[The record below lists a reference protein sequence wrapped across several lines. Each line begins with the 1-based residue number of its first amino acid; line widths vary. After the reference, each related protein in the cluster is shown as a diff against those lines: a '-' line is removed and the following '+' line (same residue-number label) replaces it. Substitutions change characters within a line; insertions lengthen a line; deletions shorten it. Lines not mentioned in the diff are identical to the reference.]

1 LTLKEMTITG
11 KLFEALRQDGPS
23 GLSRKAAL
31 YLSRRAGGRASEL
44 TRKLDYSVNAQSIYR
59 QARPLL
65 ARNEIFRGR
74 HSGRPG
80 FVLGN
85 GPSINEQDLRPLAQ
99 EVTFVTNAFCR
110 HPIVEEWQ
118 PSYYFLTD
126 PVYYDGSDARRD
138 DFTGIKER
146 VPASTYFVPYKARE
160 YVERES
166 LLPLERT
173 YYVALA
179 GNLAHDP
186 PWKPDFTLVQPDVRT
201 VVQLAIIGAMF
212 MGCSPIYLLGL
223 DHDWLA
229 HAHTHYT
236 FYTGQEAEQHD
247 WKYGDLME
255 AVLIMW
261 RGYESIRRVA
271 AAEGISILNATRGG
285 FLDVFERAEY
295 ESVIRAGTS
304 IHAG

>member
-1 LTLKEMTITG
+1 MTISG
-11 KLFEALRQDGPS
+11 KVFEALRQDGLN

-31 YLSRRAGGRASEL
+31 YLSRRAGGRTAEW
-44 TRKLDYSVNAQSIYR
+44 TRKLDYSVAVESIYR
-59 QARPLL
+59 QAQPLL

-74 HSGRPG
+74 HKGRPG

-85 GPSINEQDLRPLAQ
+85 GPSINEQDLRPLSE

-110 HPIVEEWQ
+110 HAIVEEWQ
-118 PSYYFLTD
+118 PTYYFLTD
-126 PVYYDGSDARRD
+126 PIYFNGSDAARD
-138 DFTGIKER
+138 DFREINSR
-146 VPASTYFVPYKARE
+146 VPSSTYFVPHKARE
-160 YVERES
+160 VIEREA

-186 PWKPDFTLVQPDVRT
+186 SWTPDFTLVQPDVRT
-201 VVQLAIIGAMF
+201 VVQLAIMGAMF
-212 MGCSPIYLLGL
+212 MGCSPVYLLGM

-229 HAHTHYT
+229 HAGQHCT
-236 FYTGQEAEQHD
+236 FYTGDEAEKHD

-271 AAEGISILNATRGG
+271 DASGVRIINATRGG
-285 FLDVFERAEY
+285 FLDVFERADY
-295 ESVIRAGTS
+295 EGLIR
-304 IHAG
+304 

>member
-1 LTLKEMTITG
+1 MTISG
-11 KLFEALRQDGPS
+11 KLFEAIRQDGLN

-31 YLSRRAGGRASEL
+31 YLSRRAGGRASEW
-44 TRKLDYSVNAQSIYR
+44 TRQLDYTVNAQSIYR
-59 QARPLL
+59 QARPLI

-85 GPSINEQDLRPLAQ
+85 GPSINEQDLSPLAGQ
-99 EVTFVTNAFCR
+99 VTFVSNAFSM
-110 HPIVEEWQ
+110 HPVMEEWQ

-126 PVYYDGSDARRD
+126 PVYFDGSEARRD
-138 DFTGIKER
+138 DFRAINSRELS
-146 VPASTYFVPYKARE
+146 STFFVPHKARK
-160 YVERES
+160 YIERER

-201 VVQLAIIGAMF
+201 VVQLAIMGAMF

-229 HAHTHYT
+229 HSNTHYT
-236 FYTGQEAEQHD
+236 FYTGDEAEKHD

-261 RGYESIRRVA
+261 RGYESIRKVA
-271 AAEGISILNATRGG
+271 EREGIRIVNATRGG
-285 FLDVFERAEY
+285 FLDVFERADY
-295 ESVIRAGTS
+295 ESVIRAGFS
-304 IHAG
+304 GKDAG

>member
-1 LTLKEMTITG
+1 MTISG
-11 KLFEALRQDGPS
+11 KLLAALRHDGLQ
-23 GLSRKAAL
+23 GLSSKAAL
-31 YLSRRAGGRASEL
+31 YLSRRAGGRAAEW
-44 TRKLDYSVNAQSIYR
+44 TRKLDYSVNAQSIYNH
-59 QARPLL
+59 ARPLI

-74 HSGRPG
+74 HGGRPG

-85 GPSINEQDLRPLAQ
+85 GPSINEQDLRPLTGQ
-99 EVTFVTNAFCR
+99 VTFVTNAFCR

-118 PSYYFLTD
+118 PTYYFLTD

-138 DFTGIKER
+138 DFDGIKAR
-146 VPASTYFVPYKARE
+146 VPSSTYFVPHKARE
-160 YVERES
+160 YIERES

-201 VVQLAIIGAMF
+201 VVQLAIMGAMF
-212 MGCSPIYLLGL
+212 MGCQPIYLLGL

-229 HAHTHYT
+229 HEHEHYT
-236 FYTGQEAEQHD
+236 FYTGDAAEQHD

-271 AAEGISILNATRGG
+271 EAEGISIFNATRGG
-285 FLDVFERAEY
+285 FLDVFERADY
-295 ESVIRAGTS
+295 EGLLRSGFSIDAG
-304 IHAG
+304 